1 MSSENMIETTLIE
14 TAGAQIAQGEKD
26 FVDLESVEL
35 ELALDLQILKDFGF
49 EECLKQAA
57 TASGFEFLFQLP
69 VFDKNPGQRIAVMS
83 TGDGDKLLYAVLDNN
98 GNEIEIVAEDAMREE
113 IRDFAGAFM
122 DVFSKLGEALGQA
135 A

>member
-1 MSSENMIETTLIE
+1 MSQT
-14 TAGAQIAQGEKD
+14 G
-26 FVDLESVEL
+26 
-35 ELALDLQILKDFGF
+35 
-49 EECLKQAA
+49 
-57 TASGFEFLFQLP
+57 
-69 VFDKNPGQRIAVMS
+69 
-83 TGDGDKLLYAVLDNN
+83 GDGDKLLYAVLDNN